1 MTVIDADDEIAGKRN
16 KFILALDVGTT
27 KVKCHLVNH
36 DGLVVH
42 SAEESVKLLYPQP
55 GWVEIDPKSIWNK
68 VSNVMRAAVHGGGV
82 RFEDIICIGMSCQRS
97 SFITWNKETGVPY
110 HRFITW
116 KDMRAD
122 SINQSLNN
130 SILVK
135 AVKLLAWLLF
145 LVTRSPRLLLAS
157 SLKYENVQVFGRLLW
172 VLNNYQHVKDAA
184 RNGLVAF
191 GTLDTW
197 LLYKFG
203 CEKHITDH
211 SNVISTAMFCPH
223 KLDWLYPILWIAG
236 VPSSILPSVLDSA
249 GKHFGSTHPDIFGL
263 PVPIRASIADQP
275 ASMFGSLCC
284 KEGSVVL
291 TLGTGAFFNV
301 NVGKSPPTYLEGF
314 YPIIAWKI
322 GDEITYAYEG
332 NAPDLGT
339 VIEWA
344 LHSGLCEDVHELT
357 QTATSVPSSDG
368 IFFIPTF
375 HGSRMISGRL
385 PAAASFIGITRKTS
399 KAHMMR
405 ALLESLAF
413 SGACLYENYAQ
424 NLKKPVGEIRV
435 GGGVANNDFILQKLA
450 NLTGARVTRFENV
463 ERSSLGAA
471 YLAGLAEGFWKSRSE
486 IAELA
491 GKEIVFYPDNEEI
504 DADWKTFQLW
514 KEVVR
519 GYSPTSFD

>member
-263 PVPIRASIADQP
+263 PVPIRAS
-275 ASMFGSLCC
+275 
-284 KEGSVVL
+284 
-291 TLGTGAFFNV
+291 
-301 NVGKSPPTYLEGF
+301 
-314 YPIIAWKI
+314 
-322 GDEITYAYEG
+322 
-332 NAPDLGT
+332 
-339 VIEWA
+339 
-344 LHSGLCEDVHELT
+344 
-357 QTATSVPSSDG
+357 
-368 IFFIPTF
+368 
-375 HGSRMISGRL
+375 MISGRL

-471 YLAGLAEGFWKSRSE
+471 YLAGLAEGEHLLFGFYCTLFVRRLWRLVIYEYCIHGGKSRG
-486 IAELA
+486 L
-491 GKEIVFYPDNEEI
+491 
-504 DADWKTFQLW
+504 LL
-514 KEVVR
+514 
-519 GYSPTSFD
+519 